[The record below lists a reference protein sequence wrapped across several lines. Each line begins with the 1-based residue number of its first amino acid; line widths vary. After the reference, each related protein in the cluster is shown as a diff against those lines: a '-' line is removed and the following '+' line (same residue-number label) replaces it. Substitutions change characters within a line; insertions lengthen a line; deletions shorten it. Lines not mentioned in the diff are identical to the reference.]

1 MDRDWKKPRKERMT
15 GMAWIYLV
23 IGGVL
28 EIGWAIGISFSDGFT
43 DLTPSII
50 TILLLLISFYFFAKS
65 MKMIPIGTAYAVF
78 TGIGAGGTSI
88 IGMVFLG
95 EEISLIKI
103 GFISLL
109 IFGVLGLKFS
119 SNEEEKNEP
128 QNLEAK

>member
-1 MDRDWKKPRKERMT
+1 
-15 GMAWIYLV
+15 MAWIYLV

>member
-1 MDRDWKKPRKERMT
+1 
-15 GMAWIYLV
+15 MAWIYLV

-28 EIGWAIGISFSDGFT
+28 EIGWAIGLSFSDGFT

-78 TGIGAGGTSI
+78 TGIGAGGTSV

-95 EEISLIKI
+95 EEISLMKI

-119 SNEEEKNEP
+119 SNEEDENEP